1 MRNLN
6 MKHIG
11 GDDRMRARA
20 DFFTLIEL
28 LVVIAIIAI
37 LASML
42 LPALGHARDAAKGIK
57 CFSNLKQMGL
67 CFSLYADDN
76 NDYNMVLCMWHT
88 VPGDTNW
95 QYWPLVMLDYI
106 KSENAMQCPSA
117 PQIKGIAHGVN
128 IDAILPGI
136 SYGLNCRTFG
146 WADADSAK
154 SSELSNLGAG
164 AGLIVFADAHI
175 EDPDYREGRII
186 IRDCYPFNG
195 SAGYQTSARH
205 NNRVNAVKFDGHV
218 EAIHMSEVL
227 KAANWNPT
235 RDGFATK
242 PWTYFAD

>member
-1 MRNLN
+1 MQNLN
-6 MKHIG
+6 IRQSG
-11 GDDRMRARA
+11 GSKEMPFRAH
-20 DFFTLIEL
+20 FFTLIEL

-57 CFSNLKQMGL
+57 CSSNLKQMGL
-67 CFSLYADDN
+67 SFFMYAEDN
-76 NDYNMVLCMWHT
+76 NDYNMVLCMAHK
-88 VPGDTNW
+88 VPGDDNW
-95 QYWPLVMLDYI
+95 QYWPLVMLDYL
-106 KSENAMQCPSA
+106 KSENAMQCPSVE
-117 PQIKGIAHGVN
+117 PIKGIAHGVI

-146 WADADSAK
+146 WYDADSAK
-154 SSELSNLGAG
+154 GSDLANHGAG
-164 AGLIVFADAHI
+164 SSLIVFADAHI
-175 EDPDYREGRII
+175 EDPDRREGRII
-186 IRDCYPFNG
+186 IRDCYPFNA
-195 SAGYQTSARH
+195 SSWYQTSARH

-235 RDGFATK
+235 RDGFATN